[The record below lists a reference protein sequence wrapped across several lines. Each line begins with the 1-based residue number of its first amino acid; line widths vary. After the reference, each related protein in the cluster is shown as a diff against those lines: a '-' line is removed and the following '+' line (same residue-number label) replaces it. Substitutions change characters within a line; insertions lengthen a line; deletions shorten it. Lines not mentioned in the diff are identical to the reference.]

1 MSFKT
6 EIEDKI
12 IEVKKVIL
20 EKYPN
25 HCRSCDG
32 RGGSVVEWHGCPTF
46 SPCGDCV
53 KKGIDPLNVNLK
65 LLPPT
70 DYGLYHYEDGEMW
83 EAWDDLDFRSES
95 WRSPTL
101 NRELNDGWE
110 DSWSD
115 TPSGQAVNLQDMLR
129 NLNSLR
135 KEFDILIGKSGE

>member
-1 MSFKT
+1 MNFKA

-12 IEVKKVIL
+12 IENEKVIS

-25 HCRSCDG
+25 HCRKCNG
-32 RGGSVVEWHGCPTF
+32 RGGSVIEWHGCPDF

-83 EAWDDLDFRSES
+83 EAWYELDHRPES

-101 NRELNDGWE
+101 NRELNSGWG

-115 TPSGQAVNLQDMLR
+115 TPMGKVDSLKEMLR
-129 NLNSLR
+129 KLNNLLT
-135 KEFDILIGKSGE
+135 EFENI